1 MLKRKKIISLVMTAT
16 LAISILTGCSNKGN
30 KNDNAVQPD
39 SKNSIVYALTSS
51 PTGTFNP
58 LLNDTVYDD
67 AVISLTYN
75 SLLSFDENLNPQPEL
90 AKSYEVSDDN
100 LSITFKLKDNIKW
113 NDGKSFTTDDV
124 AFTFTSL
131 ANKDYTG
138 SKYGDVEK
146 LKGAKLYHE
155 GKADKIEGIQVIDNN
170 TIKFTFEEPY
180 SPGLINLGGMGIIP
194 KHVWEKVPVAQW
206 KDQKDLLT
214 KPVGTGPYEVV
225 SFTEG
230 QDVQFKKNNDYFNGE
245 VKTEK
250 FILKVANEDTAQV
263 ELLNGTVDVIDASNL
278 KKKDIKELESK
289 GMKVVSY
296 DNNLI
301 QYMGF
306 NLREKKFQDKN
317 VRQAFMYALDR
328 NAMVDKL
335 LEGNGQVV
343 NTPMLPSSWAYPDKS
358 TLNDYKHNIEKAK
371 ELLKEAGYEDRDNNG
386 IVEDKNGKELT
397 ATLAYPTGNSLREQT
412 APIIQ
417 ANLKDI
423 GVKLE
428 LENMEFSALMDKV
441 VANHDFDLYL
451 MGNNLTIDPDPKAYW
466 HSTSASDEKG
476 NSAWNISSFK
486 NEEAD
491 KLIEKGI
498 SVFDKN
504 ERKEVYSQ
512 FGKLLNEEVPWAYLY
527 SQNIRKAYNPHLKN
541 YNPSIF
547 NDFNNVENWY
557 ID

>member
-1 MLKRKKIISLVMTAT
+1 MIRRKKIIALVMTAT
-16 LAISILTGCSNKGN
+16 LGISILTGCS
-30 KNDNAVQPD
+30 
-39 SKNSIVYALTSS
+39 SKNGKTDTAVNPKSTDSIVYALTSS
-51 PTGTFNP
+51 PTGIFNP

-67 AVISLTYN
+67 AVIDLTYN
-75 SLLSFDENLNPQPEL
+75 SLLSFDENLNPKSEL
-90 AKSYEVSDDN
+90 AESYSVSDDN
-100 LSITFKLKDNIKW
+100 LSITFKLKNNIKW
-113 NDGKSFTTDDV
+113 NDGKPFTAEDV

-146 LKGAKLYHE
+146 LKGANAYHE
-155 GKADKIEGIQVIDNN
+155 GNADKVEGIEVIDNN

-180 SPGLINLGGMGIIP
+180 SPGLTNLGSMGIIP
-194 KHVWEKVPVAQW
+194 KHIWEKVPVAQW

-225 SFTEG
+225 SFNEG
-230 QDVQFKKNNDYFNGE
+230 QDVQFKKNDDYFDGD

-250 FILKVANEDTAQV
+250 FIFKVTNEDTAQV

-278 KKKDIKELESK
+278 KKKDIDELESK
-289 GMKVVSY
+289 GMKVTSY

-306 NLREKKFQDKN
+306 NLRDEKFQDKK

-328 NAMVDKL
+328 EAMVDKL
-335 LEGNGQVV
+335 LDGNGQVV

-358 TLNDYKHNIEKAK
+358 TLNDYKHNVEKAK
-371 ELLKEAGYEDRDNNG
+371 KLLKEAGYEDRDKNG
-386 IVEDKNGKELT
+386 IVEDKNGKELKV
-397 ATLAYPTGNSLREQT
+397 TLSYPTGNALREQT

-423 GVKLE
+423 GVQLE

-441 VANHDFDLYL
+441 VANHDFELYL
-451 MGNNLTIDPDPKAYW
+451 MGNNLSLDPDPKPYW

-486 NEEAD
+486 NDQAD
-491 KLIEKGI
+491 KLIEQGI

-504 ERKEVYSQ
+504 QRKEIYSQ
-512 FGKLLNEEVPWAYLY
+512 FGELLNDEVPWAYLY
-527 SQNIRKAYNPHLKN
+527 SQNIRKAYNPHLNNFK
-541 YNPSIF
+541 PSIF
-547 NDFNNVENWY
+547 NDFSNVKDWY

>member
-1 MLKRKKIISLVMTAT
+1 MIRRKKTIALVMTAT
-16 LAISILTGCSNKGN
+16 LGISILTGCS
-30 KNDNAVQPD
+30 
-39 SKNSIVYALTSS
+39 SKNGKTDAAVNPKSKDSIVYALTSS
-51 PTGTFNP
+51 PTGIFNP

-67 AVISLTYN
+67 AVIDLTYN
-75 SLLSFDENLNPQPEL
+75 SLLSFDEKLNPKSDL
-90 AKSYEVSDDN
+90 AESYSVSDDN
-100 LSITFKLKDNIKW
+100 LSITFKLKNNIKW
-113 NDGKSFTTDDV
+113 NDGKPFTAEDV

-146 LKGAKLYHE
+146 LKGANAYHE
-155 GKADKIEGIQVIDNN
+155 GNADKVEGIKVIDNN

-180 SPGLINLGGMGIIP
+180 SPGLTNLGSMGIIP
-194 KHVWEKVPVAQW
+194 KHIWEKVPVAQW

-214 KPVGTGPYEVV
+214 KPVGTGPYEVL
-225 SFTEG
+225 SFNEG
-230 QDVQFKKNNDYFNGE
+230 QDVQFKKNDDYFDGD

-250 FILKVANEDTAQV
+250 FIFKVTNEDTAQV

-278 KKKDIKELESK
+278 KKKDIDELESK
-289 GMKVVSY
+289 GMEVTSY

-306 NLREKKFQDKN
+306 NLRDEKFQDQK

-328 NAMVDKL
+328 EAMVDKL
-335 LEGNGQVV
+335 LDGNGQVV

-358 TLNDYKHNIEKAK
+358 TLNDYKHNVEKAK
-371 ELLKEAGYEDRDNNG
+371 KLLKEAGYEDRDKNG
-386 IVEDKNGKELT
+386 IVEDKNGKELK
-397 ATLAYPTGNSLREQT
+397 ATLSYPTGNALREQT

-423 GVKLE
+423 GVQIE

-441 VANHDFDLYL
+441 VANHDFELYL
-451 MGNNLTIDPDPKAYW
+451 MGNNLSLDPDPKPYW

-486 NEEAD
+486 NDQAD
-491 KLIEKGI
+491 NLIEQGI

-504 ERKEVYSQ
+504 QRKEIYSQ
-512 FGKLLNEEVPWAYLY
+512 FGELLNDEVPWAYLY
-527 SQNIRKAYNPHLKN
+527 SQNIRKAYNPHLNNFK
-541 YNPSIF
+541 PSIF
-547 NDFNNVENWY
+547 NDFSNVKDWY

>member
-1 MLKRKKIISLVMTAT
+1 M
-16 LAISILTGCSNKGN
+16 
-30 KNDNAVQPD
+30 
-39 SKNSIVYALTSS
+39 
-51 PTGTFNP
+51 
-58 LLNDTVYDD
+58 
-67 AVISLTYN
+67 
-75 SLLSFDENLNPQPEL
+75 
-90 AKSYEVSDDN
+90 SYEVSDDN

-113 NDGKSFTTDDV
+113 NDGKPLTADDV

-335 LEGNGQVV
+335 
-343 NTPMLPSSWAYPDKS
+343 
-358 TLNDYKHNIEKAK
+358 
-371 ELLKEAGYEDRDNNG
+371 
-386 IVEDKNGKELT
+386 
-397 ATLAYPTGNSLREQT
+397 
-412 APIIQ
+412 
-417 ANLKDI
+417 
-423 GVKLE
+423 
-428 LENMEFSALMDKV
+428 
-441 VANHDFDLYL
+441 
-451 MGNNLTIDPDPKAYW
+451 
-466 HSTSASDEKG
+466 
-476 NSAWNISSFK
+476 
-486 NEEAD
+486 
-491 KLIEKGI
+491 
-498 SVFDKN
+498 
-504 ERKEVYSQ
+504 
-512 FGKLLNEEVPWAYLY
+512 
-527 SQNIRKAYNPHLKN
+527 
-541 YNPSIF
+541 
-547 NDFNNVENWY
+547 
-557 ID
+557 

>member
-1 MLKRKKIISLVMTAT
+1 MKRRKKIIALVMTAT
-16 LAISILTGCSNKGN
+16 LGITMLAGCSKSE
-30 KNDNAVQPD
+30 KSEKAIEPK
-39 SKNSIVYALTSS
+39 SKDSIVYALTSS
-51 PTGTFNP
+51 PTGIFNP

-67 AVISLTYN
+67 AVIDLTYN
-75 SLLSFDENLNPQPEL
+75 SLLSFDEKLNPKPEL
-90 AKSYEVSDDN
+90 AESYNISDDN
-100 LSITFKLKDNIKW
+100 LSITFKLKNNIKW
-113 NDGKSFTTDDV
+113 NDGKPLTAQDV

-146 LKGAKLYHE
+146 IKGAKAYHE
-155 GKADKIEGIQVIDNN
+155 GNADKVEGIEVIDNN

-180 SPGLINLGGMGIIP
+180 SPGLTNLGGMGIIP
-194 KHVWEKVPVAQW
+194 KHIWENIPEAQW
-206 KDQKDLLT
+206 KDQKNLLT
-214 KPVGTGPYEVV
+214 KPVGTGPYEVT

-230 QDVQFKKNNDYFNGE
+230 QDVQFKKNENYFDGN
-245 VKTEK
+245 VKTDK
-250 FILKVANEDTAQV
+250 FVLKVVNEDTAQV

-278 KKKDIKELESK
+278 KKKDIEKLESK

-306 NLREKKFQDKN
+306 NLRDERFKDKR

-328 NAMVDKL
+328 EAMVDNL
-335 LEGNGQVV
+335 LEGNGEVV

-358 TLNDYKHNIEKAK
+358 KLKDYKHNVEEAK
-371 ELLKEAGYEDRDNNG
+371 KLLKEAGYEDKNNDG
-386 IVEDKNGKELT
+386 IVEDKNGKELKV
-397 ATLAYPTGNSLREQT
+397 TLSYPTGNALREQT

-441 VANHDFDLYL
+441 VANHDFELYL
-451 MGNNLTIDPDPKAYW
+451 MGNNLSLDPDPKAYW

-486 NEEAD
+486 NEQAD
-491 KLIEKGI
+491 KLIEQGI
-498 SVFDKN
+498 SKNDKN
-504 ERKEVYSQ
+504 QRKEVYSQ
-512 FGKLLNEEVPWAYLY
+512 FGQLLNDEVPWAYLY

-541 YNPSIF
+541 FKPYTF
-547 NDFNNVENWY
+547 NDFSNVKDWY